1 MIYRFLIFFFFV
13 GNAYA
18 IDLNGNF
25 TQGGL
30 IIGKVS
36 NNEII
41 YLNNKK
47 LKVSPEGYFI
57 FGISRNQTRDLKIKI
72 ESPLGNEII
81 VKKIKKRKFKIQR
94 IDGLPDKQVNPGPNE
109 LKQIKKE
116 TEVIKEAKNID
127 SNLIFFYQDFIKP
140 LSGIKTGIYGS
151 QRIINGQKR
160 TPHYGIDIAA
170 AIGTPV
176 VSPNDGRVILA
187 KKNMFFTGNTIMI
200 DHGHGLISIFS
211 HLDQI
216 QSEMNEIKKKGDV
229 IGTVGKTGRVTGPHL
244 HYGIYWKN
252 IGLDPDLI
260 FKNN

>member
-1 MIYRFLIFFFFV
+1 M
-13 GNAYA
+13 
-18 IDLNGNF
+18 
-25 TQGGL
+25 
-30 IIGKVS
+30 
-36 NNEII
+36 
-41 YLNNKK
+41 
-47 LKVSPEGYFI
+47 
-57 FGISRNQTRDLKIKI
+57 
-72 ESPLGNEII
+72 
-81 VKKIKKRKFKIQR
+81 
-94 IDGLPDKQVNPGPNE
+94 PDNQVNPGPDE

-116 TEVIKEAKNID
+116 TEVIKNAKNID